1 MFHVEKHPG
10 GDIDMIFAMI
20 APDVEQLR
28 RNPLSVPITVDQ
40 YHRMIAAGILEEG
53 QPIELLEGILVRKD
67 RSRSGGNPMTVGH
80 EHVWVVY
87 QLGELNER
95 LKPHNCHIRTQQPIT
110 IPPDSEP
117 EPDGTILRG
126 PPDTYRQRLPGP
138 ADVLAVFE
146 VADSSLHDDRTAKQ
160 RIYASAQLPRFIIIN
175 LVDRVI
181 EVCTAPDPSQGRYA
195 ALQTLRPGQILPL
208 PTGTEKFVD
217 VAVEK
222 LLP

>member
-1 MFHVEKHPG
+1 MALGDFGMIG
-10 GDIDMIFAMI
+10 GMI
-20 APDVEQLR
+20 ASDVQQLR

-40 YHRMIAAGILEEG
+40 YHQMIAAGILEEG
-53 QPIELLEGILVRKD
+53 QPIELLDGFLVRKD
-67 RSRSGGNPMTVGH
+67 RSRSGDNPMTVGH

-95 LKPHNCHIRTQQPIT
+95 LKPHGCFIRTQQPVT
-110 IPPDSEP
+110 LPPDNEP
-117 EPDGTILRG
+117 EPDGAILQG
-126 PPDTYRQRLPGP
+126 APDAYRHRLAGP
-138 ADVLAVFE
+138 ADILAVIE

-160 RIYASAQLPRFIIIN
+160 RIYAAAEISRYIIIN

-181 EVCTAPDPSQGRYA
+181 EVYSVPHAAQGRYA
-195 ALQTLRPGQILPL
+195 SMDALRPGQVLRL
-208 PTGTEKFVD
+208 PTGDETIVD

>member
-1 MFHVEKHPG
+1 MALGDFGMIG
-10 GDIDMIFAMI
+10 GMI
-20 APDVEQLR
+20 ASEMQQLR

-40 YHRMIAAGILEEG
+40 YHQMIAAGILEEG
-53 QPIELLEGILVRKD
+53 QPIELLDGFLVRKD
-67 RSRSGGNPMTVGH
+67 RSRSGDNPMTVGH

-95 LKPHNCHIRTQQPIT
+95 LKPHRCHIRTQQPIT
-110 IPPDSEP
+110 LPPDSEP
-117 EPDGTILRG
+117 EPDGAILQG
-126 PPDTYRQRLPGP
+126 AADAYRQRLPGP
-138 ADVLAVFE
+138 ADVLAVIE

-160 RIYASAQLPRFIIIN
+160 RIYAAAEISRYIIVN

-181 EVCTAPDPSQGRYA
+181 EVYTIPDAGQGRYA
-195 ALQTLRPGQILPL
+195 SMDTLRSGQVLHL
-208 PTGTEKFVD
+208 PTGTEMFVD